1 MGKPP
6 RLALQQVVQREFE
19 DTTLPPGMAR
29 QVSEASCQ
37 ADTRADD
44 LESLLRRDQYTRH
57 SLADRT
63 ASIIRDIQEITPEIR
78 RHLDGE
84 ALAKLRRVGELGALA
99 TEESKRAEA
108 NDTLVDSQVPQVL
121 AATRD
126 LLPNGLTEEQA
137 RAIATDE
144 DVTLVLAGAGTGK
157 TAVIIGKIAHLV
169 RNRGVAPESILALA
183 FNRKAAIEIRER
195 LPQDL
200 KGAHVSTF
208 HSFALRVIAAAQVA
222 PTISKLAQ
230 DDFAYVRAIEGMI
243 RRMLTDPQLSDSV
256 LNLLSTMSAEYR
268 TPFDFSSPAEYQQY
282 VRDSEL
288 RTLNR
293 DLAKSFEELAIA
305 NFLSQQGIAFQY
317 EKPYQFETAT
327 KERRQYT
334 PDFYLP
340 EHDIYIEHFALNE
353 RGRPPRGW
361 KGYAEGVAWKRRQH
375 AERRTNLIETYSWQ
389 RRDETLLDTLEQR
402 LLEAGVEFDPV
413 PVEELVELIS
423 RERISWLAHLLG
435 TFLNHAKSG
444 NLSSEEIEERA
455 QAQRD
460 HRRTRHF
467 LDVFHRVRQEYEDL
481 LREERA
487 IDFHDLINQATDH
500 IRQGNW
506 TSPFD
511 HVLIDEFQDIS
522 DGRMALAKALD
533 KPDQAYFLVGD
544 DWQSIYRFA
553 GSHVGLIHQCD
564 EHLGHTRRRDLTRTF
579 RFSEGILGP
588 STAFVQRNPE
598 QTQRNLEAHRQD
610 GDEGITVI
618 ASRDAEDGLN
628 RALRLIRET
637 AGGENASVLVLGRYV
652 ASRKALGGRRDSR
665 AVNVEF
671 STVHSAKGREADYV
685 VVLDLRD
692 GRYDF
697 PCRVEDDPL
706 LEIVLPP
713 VHGGGY
719 PFAEERRL
727 FYVAMTRARHGT
739 YLVADP
745 NRPSPFVRELL
756 KHSSGIR
763 QLGELQPGC
772 PVCTRGTL
780 LPSQSGGNL
789 RCSNHPTCRHL
800 APRCPGCQAG
810 YAIVQPDGAGARCTN
825 PDCQSPP
832 PLCPQCKFG
841 IVVLRTGPSQ
851 FWACT
856 GYWNTPSCTFTAPH
870 RGQPDRQE
878 ARQGGRPSQRSDN
891 RSARV
896 QRYPRM
902 RSRRR
907 R

>member
-1 MGKPP
+1 MTP
-6 RLALQQVVQREFE
+6 RKIEDTDLPQELAQQVRE
-19 DTTLPPGMAR
+19 ASR
-29 QVSEASCQ
+29 QVAALMNEP
-37 ADTRADD
+37 
-44 LESLLRRDQYTRH
+44 ESLLGRDRYIRH
-57 SLADRT
+57 SQAGRAADIVPEAGEFTRRCPQQVRPRLDEATLANLQLID
-63 ASIIRDIQEITPEIR
+63 Q
-78 RHLDGE
+78 LE
-84 ALAKLRRVGELGALA
+84 ALATDQARREAANGAL
-99 TEESKRAEA
+99 
-108 NDTLVDSQVPQVL
+108 VDRQVPAVL
-121 AATRD
+121 AATGD

-157 TAVIIGKIAHLV
+157 TTVIIGKIAHLV
-169 RNRGVAPESILALA
+169 RNLGVAPESILALA

-208 HSFALRVIAAAQVA
+208 HSFALRVIAEAQVA

-230 DDFAYVRAIEGMI
+230 DDFAYVRAIEEMI

-305 NFLSQQGIAFQY
+305 NFLSQQGIAFEY
-317 EKPYQFETAT
+317 EKPYEFETAT
-327 KERRQYT
+327 RERRQYT

-340 EHDIYIEHFALNE
+340 DHDIYIEHFALNE

-361 KGYAEGVAWKRRQH
+361 SGYAEGVAWKRRKH
-375 AERRTNLIETYSWQ
+375 AERRTSLIETYSWQ
-389 RRDETLLDTLEQR
+389 RRDETLLDTLERR
-402 LLEAGVEFDPV
+402 LVEAGVEFDPV
-413 PVEELVELIS
+413 PMEELLELIS

-444 NLSSEEIEERA
+444 NLTKEEIEQRA
-455 QAQRD
+455 REQRD
-460 HRRTRHF
+460 QRRTRHF
-467 LDVFHRVRQEYEDL
+467 LDVFHQVRQEYQDL
-481 LREERA
+481 LENERA
-487 IDFHDLINQATDH
+487 IDFHDLINEATNH

-511 HVLIDEFQDIS
+511 YVLVDEFQDIS
-522 DGRMALAKALD
+522 DGRMALARALD
-533 KPDQAYFLVGD
+533 RPDQAYFLVGD

-564 EHLGHTRRRDLTRTF
+564 EHLGYTQRRDLTKTF
-579 RFSEGILGP
+579 RFGDGILGP

-610 GDEGITVI
+610 SDEGITVI

-628 RALRLIRET
+628 RALGLIRET
-637 AGGENASVLVLGRYV
+637 DGGEDASVLVLGRYL

-665 AVNVEF
+665 SGNVEF

-685 VVLDLRD
+685 IVLDLRD
-692 GRYDF
+692 GRYGF

-713 VHGGGY
+713 VHGRGY
-719 PFAEERRL
+719 AHAEERRL
-727 FYVAMTRARHGT
+727 FYVALTRARRGT
-739 YLVADP
+739 YLVTDP

-756 KHSSGIR
+756 KHSPGVK
-763 QLGELQPGC
+763 QLGELRPGC
-772 PVCTRGTL
+772 PACPRGTL
-780 LPSQSGGNL
+780 LQSQSGENL
-789 RCSNHPTCRHL
+789 RCSNHPTCPHL
-800 APRCPGCQAG
+800 APRCPGCHAG
-810 YAIVQPDGAGARCTN
+810 YAIVQPDAAGALCTN

-841 IVVLRTGPSQ
+841 IVVLRSGPSQ

-856 GYWNTPSCTFTAPH
+856 GYWNTPSCTFTAPYL
-870 RGQPDRQE
+870 GQPENQTGP
-878 ARQGGRPSQRSDN
+878 GGESQSRGAAGQPTRPR
-891 RSARV
+891 
-896 QRYPRM
+896 RYGRL
-902 RSRRR
+902 RSRRG
-907 R
+907 

>member
-1 MGKPP
+1 MRETGQHAREVTGQVTDLADELEILLP
-6 RLALQQVVQREFE
+6 RDRYI
-19 DTTLPPGMAR
+19 R
-29 QVSEASCQ
+29 HSQ
-37 ADTRADD
+37 AD
-44 LESLLRRDQYTRH
+44 
-57 SLADRT
+57 LA
-63 ASIIRDIQEITPEIR
+63 AKVIQQTPREHWRQIR
-78 RHLDGE
+78 RHTDGATLAGLQRIDELE
-84 ALAKLRRVGELGALA
+84 ALAIDRAKREQSNGAL
-99 TEESKRAEA
+99 
-108 NDTLVDSQVPQVL
+108 VDEQVLSIL
-121 AATRD
+121 AATHD

-169 RNRGVAPESILALA
+169 RNQEVSPESILALA

-195 LPQDL
+195 LPADL

-208 HSFALRVIAAAQVA
+208 HSFALRVIAAAKVA
-222 PTISKLAQ
+222 PSISKMAQ

-243 RRMLTDPQLSDSV
+243 RRMLTDPQLSNAV
-256 LNLLSTMSAEYR
+256 LNLLSTMTAEYR

-288 RTLNR
+288 RTLNL

-317 EKPYQFETAT
+317 EKPYEFETAT
-327 KERRQYT
+327 SERRQYT

-340 EHDIYIEHFALNE
+340 DHDIYIEHFALNQ
-353 RGRPPRGW
+353 RGRPPQGW
-361 KGYAEGVAWKRRQH
+361 NGYMEGVSWKRRQH
-375 AERRTNLIETYSWQ
+375 AERRTSLIETYSWQ
-389 RRDETLLDTLEQR
+389 RRDETLLDTLERQ
-402 LLEAGVEFDPV
+402 LLDAGVEFDPV
-413 PVEELVELIS
+413 PVEELVERIS
-423 RERISWLAHLLG
+423 RERISWLTHLLG

-444 NLSSEEIEERA
+444 NLTQEEIEERA
-455 QAQRD
+455 RGQRD
-460 HRRTRHF
+460 QRRTRHF

-487 IDFHDLINQATDH
+487 IDFHDLINRATEH
-500 IRQGNW
+500 IREGNW
-506 TSPFD
+506 ASPFEY
-511 HVLIDEFQDIS
+511 VLIDEFQDIS
-522 DGRMALAKALD
+522 DGRMALAKALNR
-533 KPDQAYFLVGD
+533 PDQAYFLVGD

-579 RFSEGILGP
+579 RCGDGILGP

-598 QTQRNLEAHRQD
+598 QTKRDLQAHLQD

-637 AGGENASVLVLGRYV
+637 DGGEDASVLVLGRYV

-665 AVNVEF
+665 AGNVEF

-692 GRYDF
+692 GRYGF

-713 VHGGGY
+713 IYGQGY
-719 PFAEERRL
+719 PYGEERRL
-727 FYVAMTRARHGT
+727 FYVALTRARRGS
-739 YLVADP
+739 YLITDP

-756 KHSSGIR
+756 KHSSGIK

-772 PVCTRGTL
+772 PACPRGTL
-780 LPSQSGGNL
+780 LRSQSGDNL
-789 RCSNHPTCRHL
+789 RCSNHPNCRHL

-810 YAIVQPDGAGARCTN
+810 YAIVQPDGAGVMCTN

-832 PLCPQCKFG
+832 PLCPHCRSG

-856 GYWNTPSCTFTAPH
+856 RYWNTPSCTFTAPH
-870 RGQPDRQE
+870 RGQADRQE
-878 ARQGGRPSQRSDN
+878 APQGGRSSQRSDG

-896 QRYPRM
+896 RRYPRM

>member
-1 MGKPP
+1 
-6 RLALQQVVQREFE
+6 
-19 DTTLPPGMAR
+19 
-29 QVSEASCQ
+29 
-37 ADTRADD
+37 
-44 LESLLRRDQYTRH
+44 
-57 SLADRT
+57 
-63 ASIIRDIQEITPEIR
+63 
-78 RHLDGE
+78 
-84 ALAKLRRVGELGALA
+84 
-99 TEESKRAEA
+99 
-108 NDTLVDSQVPQVL
+108 
-121 AATRD
+121 
-126 LLPNGLTEEQA
+126 
-137 RAIATDE
+137 
-144 DVTLVLAGAGTGK
+144 
-157 TAVIIGKIAHLV
+157 
-169 RNRGVAPESILALA
+169 
-183 FNRKAAIEIRER
+183 
-195 LPQDL
+195 
-200 KGAHVSTF
+200 
-208 HSFALRVIAAAQVA
+208 
-222 PTISKLAQ
+222 
-230 DDFAYVRAIEGMI
+230 
-243 RRMLTDPQLSDSV
+243 
-256 LNLLSTMSAEYR
+256 
-268 TPFDFSSPAEYQQY
+268 
-282 VRDSEL
+282 
-288 RTLNR
+288 
-293 DLAKSFEELAIA
+293 
-305 NFLSQQGIAFQY
+305 
-317 EKPYQFETAT
+317 
-327 KERRQYT
+327 
-334 PDFYLP
+334 
-340 EHDIYIEHFALNE
+340 
-353 RGRPPRGW
+353 
-361 KGYAEGVAWKRRQH
+361 
-375 AERRTNLIETYSWQ
+375 
-389 RRDETLLDTLEQR
+389 
-402 LLEAGVEFDPV
+402 
-413 PVEELVELIS
+413 
-423 RERISWLAHLLG
+423 
-435 TFLNHAKSG
+435 
-444 NLSSEEIEERA
+444 
-455 QAQRD
+455 
-460 HRRTRHF
+460 
-467 LDVFHRVRQEYEDL
+467 
-481 LREERA
+481 
-487 IDFHDLINQATDH
+487 
-500 IRQGNW
+500 
-506 TSPFD
+506 
-511 HVLIDEFQDIS
+511 
-522 DGRMALAKALD
+522 MALAKALD

-579 RFSEGILGP
+579 RFGDGILGP

-618 ASRDAEDGLN
+618 ASRDGEDGLN

-637 AGGENASVLVLGRYV
+637 AGGEDASVLVLGRYV

-692 GRYDF
+692 GRYGF

-745 NRPSPFVRELL
+745 NRPSPFVRELQQ
-756 KHSSGIR
+756 HSSGIR

-841 IVVLRTGPSQ
+841 IVVLRSGTSQ

-870 RGQPDRQE
+870 RGPSDHQN
-878 ARQGGRPSQRSDN
+878 ASGGEELSHRSHSRPTRPGAY
-891 RSARV
+891 R
-896 QRYPRM
+896 RM

>member
-1 MGKPP
+1 M
-6 RLALQQVVQREFE
+6 AEEIVQQ
-19 DTTLPPGMAR
+19 A
-29 QVSEASCQ
+29 SEAPG
-37 ADTRADD
+37 
-44 LESLLRRDQYTRH
+44 E
-57 SLADRT
+57 T
-63 ASIIRDIQEITPEIR
+63 ASLTDELEILLHGDRYIRRSQARRAESVIQLIKRGCTPETR
-78 RHLDGE
+78 RHPEGKVHAVPKAVDALEKLVTDE
-84 ALAKLRRVGELGALA
+84 AERA
-99 TEESKRAEA
+99 TT
-108 NDTLVDSQVPQVL
+108 NDALVDGQISAIL
-121 AATRD
+121 AATHD

-169 RNRGVAPESILALA
+169 RNQLAAPESILALA

-195 LPQDL
+195 LPADL

-208 HSFALRVIAAAQVA
+208 HSFALRVIAAASVA
-222 PTISKLAQ
+222 PTISKMAQ

-243 RRMLTDPQLSDSV
+243 RRMLTDPHLSGAV
-256 LNLLSTMSAEYR
+256 LNLLSTMTAEYR
-268 TPFDFSSPAEYQQY
+268 TPFDFNSPAEYQQY

-288 RTLNR
+288 RTLNL
-293 DLAKSFEELAIA
+293 DLAKSFEELAIS
-305 NFLSQQGIAFQY
+305 NFLSQQGIVFQY
-317 EKPYQFETAT
+317 EKPYEFETAT
-327 KERRQYT
+327 SERRQYT

-340 EHDIYIEHFALNE
+340 DHDIYIEHFALNQ

-361 KGYAEGVAWKRRQH
+361 AGYMEGVSWKRRQH
-375 AERRTNLIETYSWQ
+375 AERRTSLIETYSWQ
-389 RRDETLLDTLEQR
+389 HRDETLLDALERQ

-413 PVEELVELIS
+413 PVEELVERIS

-444 NLSSEEIEERA
+444 NLTSEEIEERA
-455 QAQRD
+455 RDQRD
-460 HRRTRHF
+460 QRRTRHF
-467 LDVFHRVRQEYEDL
+467 LDVFHRVRQEYERL
-481 LREERA
+481 LQEERA
-487 IDFHDLINQATDH
+487 IDFHDLINQATEH

-506 TSPFD
+506 SSPFD

-533 KPDQAYFLVGD
+533 RPDQAYFLVRD

-553 GSHVGLIHQCD
+553 GSRVALIHQCD

-579 RFSEGILGP
+579 RFGDGILGP

-598 QTQRNLEAHRQD
+598 QTQRALQADHQA

-637 AGGENASVLVLGRYV
+637 EDGEKASVLVLGRYTS
-652 ASRKALGGRRDSR
+652 SRRALGGRRDSR
-665 AVNVEF
+665 AGNVEF
-671 STVHSAKGREADYV
+671 STIHSAKGREADYV
-685 VVLDLRD
+685 IVLDLRD
-692 GRYDF
+692 GRYGF

-713 VHGGGY
+713 VHGRGY

-727 FYVAMTRARHGT
+727 FYVALTRARRGS

-756 KHSSGIR
+756 KHSPGIR

-772 PVCTRGTL
+772 PACPRGTL

-800 APRCPGCQAG
+800 APRCSGCLAG
-810 YAIVQPDGAGARCTN
+810 YAIVQPDSTGVMCTN

-832 PLCPQCKFG
+832 PLCPQCRSG

-856 GYWNTPSCTFTAPH
+856 GYWNTPPCTFTAPY
-870 RGQPDRQE
+870 RGQPENQTGT
-878 ARQGGRPSQRSDN
+878 GGESQSRGAAGQPTRPR
-891 RSARV
+891 
-896 QRYPRM
+896 RYGRI